1 MIFLKKI
8 IFTIVFFAIASCAD
22 TNNSKSITIGTNP
35 AGTFYYVVG
44 TGLSKL
50 FSEKLDKRA
59 IANLHPVQL
68 FMFLSLIVV
77 RCRWGLVLALK
88 LVVTIKEKWTFKNNQ
103 I

>member
-50 FSEKLDKRA
+50 FS
-59 IANLHPVQL
+59 AND
-68 FMFLSLIVV
+68 
-77 RCRWGLVLALK
+77 
-88 LVVTIKEKWTFKNNQ
+88 
-103 I
+103 